1 MELYYLA
8 YFIDH
13 LLSFDKT
20 CLSSSNAMKWEA
32 R

>member
-13 LLSFDKT
+13 LLSSEET